1 MIDTRIHGRG
11 GQGGQIAA
19 TLLASAAF
27 KEGKYGQAF
36 AIFAGERRG
45 APVTA
50 FVRIDESKI
59 LLRCQIYE
67 PDHVVVLD
75 PALMQMV
82 DVLAGFKGTG
92 WLIVNSKQ
100 APQEL
105 GSFINFN
112 VATVDANRIAVECGL
127 GSIGMPI
134 VNTAMLGAFCRV
146 TNVVTLD
153 ALRQALEEEFPT
165 SKQPNIEAAEE
176 AYRQVKRLRKGSNN
190 AET

>member
-1 MIDTRIHGRG
+1 MIEIRIHGRG
-11 GQGGQIAA
+11 GQGAQIAA

-27 KEGKYGQAF
+27 KQGKYGQAF

-45 APVTA
+45 APVAA
-50 FVRIDESKI
+50 FVRIDENKV
-59 LLRCQIYE
+59 LLRCQIYR

-82 DVLAGFKGTG
+82 DVTAGFKGTG

-105 GSFINFN
+105 GILIGSNI
-112 VATVDANRIAVECGL
+112 ATVDASRIAVECGL
-127 GSIGMPI
+127 GSMGMPI
-134 VNTAMLGAFCRV
+134 VNTAMLGALCRV

-153 ALRQALEEEFPT
+153 ALRQALEEEFPAT
-165 SKQPNIEAAEE
+165 KQPNIVAAEE
-176 AYRQVKRLRKGSNN
+176 AYRQVRRLERGDHN
-190 AET
+190 AKT

>member
-1 MIDTRIHGRG
+1 MIEIRIHGRG
-11 GQGGQIAA
+11 GQGAQIAA

-27 KEGKYGQAF
+27 KQGKYSQAF

-59 LLRCQIYE
+59 LLRCQIYR
-67 PDHVVVLD
+67 PNHVVVLD

-82 DVLAGFKGTG
+82 DVTAGFKGPG
-92 WLIVNSKQ
+92 WLIMSSKQ

-105 GSFINFN
+105 GSLNDFN
-112 VATVDANRIAVECGL
+112 VATVDANRIAMKCGL
-127 GSIGMPI
+127 SSMGMPI
-134 VNTAMLGAFCRV
+134 VNTAVLGAFCRV
-146 TNVVTLD
+146 TNIITLD
-153 ALRQALEEEFPT
+153 ALRQALEEEFPANT
-165 SKQPNIEAAEE
+165 QPNVAAAEE
-176 AYRQVKRLRKGSNN
+176 AYRQVKKLGRDANN